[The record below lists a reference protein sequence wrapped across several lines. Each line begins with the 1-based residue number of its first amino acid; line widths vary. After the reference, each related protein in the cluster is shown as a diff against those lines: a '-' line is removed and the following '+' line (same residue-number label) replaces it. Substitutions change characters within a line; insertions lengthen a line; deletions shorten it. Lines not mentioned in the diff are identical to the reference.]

1 MKLLKNLNPN
11 RVLLLIKEP
20 LKNLRDFKLGD

>member
-11 RVLLLIKEP
+11 RVLLIKEP